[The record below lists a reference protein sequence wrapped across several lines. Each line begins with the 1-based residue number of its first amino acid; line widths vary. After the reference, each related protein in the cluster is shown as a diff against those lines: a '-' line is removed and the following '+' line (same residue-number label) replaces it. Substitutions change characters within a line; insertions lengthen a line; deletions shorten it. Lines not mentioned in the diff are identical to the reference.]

1 MMNSSLVRSARP
13 APARISSA
21 RPGAARR
28 TSLVRPL
35 HAKGGEEGGAS
46 FGNDVYGTIASNA
59 NFMIFGSAMQKAGLD
74 KVLTGEGPFTVF
86 AVDDDAM
93 NQAAQKLG
101 LTKLEFMNHPT
112 LVEVRIMRV
121 CVVCTKKQA

>member
-1 MMNSSLVRSARP
+1 
-13 APARISSA
+13 
-21 RPGAARR
+21 
-28 TSLVRPL
+28 
-35 HAKGGEEGGAS
+35 
-46 FGNDVYGTIASNA
+46 
-59 NFMIFGSAMQKAGLD
+59 MIFGSAMQKAGLD

-86 AVDDDAM
+86 AADDDAM
-93 NQAAQKLG
+93 NQAAKELG